1 MTLPAL
7 PESFRKEKTMHE
19 RERYFVLQQG
29 LEDAGRDALL
39 RSEALLFQPRVIGA
53 VVLAGIVLQSPAG
66 R

>member
-1 MTLPAL
+1 
-7 PESFRKEKTMHE
+7 MHE
-19 RERYFVLQQG
+19 RERNFVLQQG